1 MIDSGLM
8 EKPAPQSLIK
18 ISEEDVA
25 LAVDVG
31 VASGALATGLVE
43 EQPAMRKITALA
55 TISRIRILRF
65 CPDRVA

>member
-1 MIDSGLM
+1 MIDSGLVA
-8 EKPAPQSLIK
+8 KPMPHSLIK
-18 ISEEDVA
+18 ISDEDVA

-55 TISRIRILRF
+55 TIRRIPILRF